1 MTKSR
6 RRVGI
11 GAVVAAVVAAMITF
25 TGLQGASA
33 QDQARRGWDH
43 FGFGVPW
50 EESYGYSQ
58 GIRAGDTIYI
68 SGQVSHDA
76 AGNFVGAGDFEKQVR
91 TSFDNLDK
99 VLAHYR
105 VPRSQ
110 IISMKIFTKDLRANF
125 DTAARLHKE
134 YVGNHRTT
142 DTIVGVSDMSVP
154 EQLVEIEAIVQVS
167 PRS

>member
-6 RRVGI
+6 RRFGI
-11 GAVVAAVVAAMITF
+11 GAVVAAVVATTITF
-25 TGLQGASA
+25 TGPQGASA

-43 FGFGVPW
+43 FTFGVPW

-58 GIRAGDTIYI
+58 GIRAGDEIYI

-99 VLAHYR
+99 VLAHYK

-110 IISMKIFTKDLRANF
+110 IISIKIFTKDLRQNF

-134 YVGNHRTT
+134 YVGKHRTT
-142 DTIVGVSDMSVP
+142 DTIVGVSELSVP
-154 EQLVEIEAIVQVS
+154 EQLVEIEAIVKVS

>member
-1 MTKSR
+1 MTKAGR
-6 RRVGI
+6 RFGI
-11 GAVVAAVVAAMITF
+11 GAVAAAMVAATITF
-25 TGLQGASA
+25 TGPQGASA

-50 EESYGYSQ
+50 EDSYGYSQ
-58 GIRAGDTIYI
+58 AIRAGDTIYI
-68 SGQVSHDA
+68 SGQLSHDA
-76 AGNFVGAGDFEKQVR
+76 AGNIVGVGDFEKQVR
-91 TSFDNLDK
+91 QSFANLDK
-99 VLAHYR
+99 VLAHYKI
-105 VPRSQ
+105 PRSQ
-110 IISMKIFTKDLRANF
+110 IISMKIYTKDLRKNF

>member
-6 RRVGI
+6 RKVGI

-33 QDQARRGWDH
+33 QDQSRRGWDH

-58 GIRAGDTIYI
+58 GIRGGDTVYI
-68 SGQVSHDA
+68 SGQLSHDA
-76 AGNFVGAGDFEKQVR
+76 AGNLVGVGDFEKQVR
-91 TSFDNLDK
+91 TSFDNMDK

-105 VPRSQ
+105 IPRSQ
-110 IISMKIFTKDLRANF
+110 IISMKIYTKDLRKNF

-142 DTIVGVSDMSVP
+142 DTILGVSDLAFP
-154 EQLVEIEAIVQVS
+154 DQLVEIEAVALVS

>member
-1 MTKSR
+1 MTKSGR
-6 RRVGI
+6 RFGI
-11 GAVVAAVVAAMITF
+11 TAVVAAVVAAMITF

-33 QDQARRGWDH
+33 QDQGRRGWDH

-50 EESYGYSQ
+50 EGSYGYSQ
-58 GIRAGDTIYI
+58 AIRAGDTVYI
-68 SGQVSHDA
+68 SGQLSHDA
-76 AGNFVGAGDFEKQVR
+76 AGNLVGVGDFEKQVR

-105 VPRSQ
+105 IPRSQ
-110 IISMKIFTKDLRANF
+110 IVSMKIYTKDLRKNF

-134 YVGNHRTT
+134 YNGNHRTT
-142 DTIVGVSDMSVP
+142 DTILGVTDLAFP
-154 EQLVEIEAIVQVS
+154 DQLVEIEAVALVS

>member
-6 RRVGI
+6 RRFGI
-11 GAVVAAVVAAMITF
+11 GAVVAAIAAAMITV

-33 QDQARRGWDH
+33 QDLGRRGWDH

-58 GIRAGDTIYI
+58 GIRAGDTVYI

-76 AGNFVGAGDFEKQVR
+76 AGNFVGAGDFELQVR
-91 TSFDNLDK
+91 TAFDNLDK
-99 VLAHYR
+99 VLAHYK

-110 IISMKIFTKDLRANF
+110 IISMKIFTKDLRKNF

>member
-1 MTKSR
+1 MTKSGR
-6 RRVGI
+6 RFGI
-11 GAVVAAVVAAMITF
+11 TAVVAAFVAVMIAVA
-25 TGLQGASA
+25 GPQGASA

-58 GIRAGDTIYI
+58 AVRAGDTVYI
-68 SGQVSHDA
+68 SGQLSHDA
-76 AGNFVGAGDFEKQVR
+76 AGNLVGVGDFETQVR
-91 TSFDNLDK
+91 TSFANLDK

-105 VPRSQ
+105 IPRSQ
-110 IISMKIFTKDLRANF
+110 IVSMKIYTKDLRKNF

-142 DTIVGVSDMSVP
+142 DTILGVTDLAFP
-154 EQLVEIEAIVQVS
+154 DQLVEIEAVALVS

>member
-1 MTKSR
+1 MSKAGR
-6 RRVGI
+6 RAGI
-11 GAVVAAVVAAMITF
+11 GAVAAAIVAAMITF
-25 TGLQGASA
+25 TGPQGASA

-58 GIRAGDTIYI
+58 GIRAGDTVYI

-76 AGNFVGAGDFEKQVR
+76 AGNFVGAGDFELQVR
-91 TSFDNLDK
+91 TAFANLDK

-110 IISMKIFTKDLRANF
+110 IISMKIFTKDLRQNF